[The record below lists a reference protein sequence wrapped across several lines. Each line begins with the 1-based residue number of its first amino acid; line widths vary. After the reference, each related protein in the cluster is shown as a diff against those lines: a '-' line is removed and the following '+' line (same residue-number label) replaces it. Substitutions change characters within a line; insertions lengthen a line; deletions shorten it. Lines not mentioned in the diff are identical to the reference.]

1 MNTQMQS
8 LQLLQRRLDTIHER
22 HLYRQPRVTVDGAEP
37 WITIDGQRLLN
48 LSSNNYLGLATH
60 PSVKAAA
67 AAAAQQSCGAGASRL
82 ISGTFELHGILE
94 ERIARFKGDERALLF
109 SSGYV
114 ANLSVIAALA
124 GPGDLILSDALNHA
138 SLIDGCRL
146 SRAECQVYPHCD
158 LNALESLLA
167 QSTQSSRARLRLV
180 VTDTVFSMDGDIA
193 PLAEIVELCQ
203 RYDALLLVDEAHATG
218 CLGPGGRGLVAQLGL
233 PHSGI
238 ITMSTLSKALGGFG
252 ACVSGDSL
260 IIEYLVNTTR
270 GFIFTTAL
278 PPTVIAAALAAL
290 DILASEPQR
299 AEQLQAHGAFLRRGL
314 QAMGLNTLAPTTQI
328 VPVLVGD
335 SLRALRLAEALRQEG
350 VFTVAIRPPTV
361 LPDAARVRAC
371 VMATHAREDIAYALE
386 AFGRV
391 GRHLNM
397 IE

>member
-1 MNTQMQS
+1 MQS

-37 WITIDGQRLLN
+37 WITINGQRLLN

-60 PSVKAAA
+60 PGVKAAA
-67 AAAAQQSCGAGASRL
+67 AAATQQGCGAGASRL
-82 ISGTFELHGILE
+82 IAGTFELHGILE

-158 LNALESLLA
+158 LNALEALLT
-167 QSTQSSRARLRLV
+167 QSTQSSHARLRLV

-193 PLAEIVELCQ
+193 PLAEIVELCR

-218 CLGPGGRGLVAQLGL
+218 CLGPGGRGLIAQLGL

-260 IIEYLVNTTR
+260 IIEYLVNTAR

-290 DILASEPQR
+290 DILEREPQR

-314 QAMGLNTLAPTTQI
+314 QAMGFNTLASTTQI

-335 SLRALRLAEALRQEG
+335 SVRALRLAEALRQAG

-361 LPDAARVRAC
+361 PPGAARVRAC
-371 VMATHAREDIAYALE
+371 VMATHEREDIAYALE

-391 GRHLNM
+391 GRRLNM
-397 IE
+397 VE